1 MAQII
6 LLMANIDL
14 DLEIYGGNYFLY
26 GGEKTAIGYV
36 RAALILRV
44 KEQWRDESGSRPTPL
59 PRGVQRLARDLE
71 LVCRGYPVFDPVAQL
86 SFKQQLNGSQ
96 SRPVPARSL

>member
-14 DLEIYGGNYFLY
+14 DRRNLWRKFLN

-44 KEQWRDESGSRPTPL
+44 KEPIGGTRVARVQLRYHVWFKGSLKTSN
-59 PRGVQRLARDLE
+59 
-71 LVCRGYPVFDPVAQL
+71 L
-86 SFKQQLNGSQ
+86 SVGATRYSI
-96 SRPVPARSL
+96 P